1 MADESI
7 FEGGGVKGGGSGGIL
22 APVRDTGMQQ
32 KTKRGYFGLKNPFLR
47 GGGGKGGLRG
57 YLSSR

>member
-22 APVRDTGMQQ
+22 APVRDTEMQQ
-32 KTKRGYFGLKNPFLR
+32 KTKYAYFDLKRPFLR
-47 GGGGKGGLRG
+47 QRKG
-57 YLSSR
+57 